1 MKVTDHGQVFWW
13 RSVYFHNASATEGE
27 RASALNEL
35 FNSSFTNRPQHEAG
49 WPGLA
54 LLHTCECVSAVTA
67 PPKTHSRQT
76 ASLSLSGAALCHIT
90 SSQRTRAPFACHYRD
105 GNNWL
110 KVTCRELL
118 GRSHSSLP
126 AGFVCLCVRVGWIF
140 KVGLYSWL
148 ATFALWKC
156 AMIDEPSSSLT

>member
-1 MKVTDHGQVFWW
+1 MRVFPALWTKNNTPRMKVWKWQTMGRCFGGAPCISIMPPPPREREPAHLMNSLIRHSQIDRSMRLAGQD
-13 RSVYFHNASATEGE
+13 S
-27 RASALNEL
+27 LN
-35 FNSSFTNRPQHEAG
+35 S
-49 WPGLA
+49 
-54 LLHTCECVSAVTA
+54 TCECVSAVTA

-76 ASLSLSGAALCHIT
+76 ASLSLSLSGAALCHIT

-140 KVGLYSWL
+140 KARL
-148 ATFALWKC
+148 
-156 AMIDEPSSSLT
+156 I